1 MGEGEGRGNPD
12 SHARKSGRG
21 AALGFLAGGG
31 RSGEYLV
38 EFESGMWEGA
48 ADAAVE

>member
-1 MGEGEGRGNPD
+1 MIVSACAAERPEGRENPD
-12 SHARKSGRG
+12 SHARWV
-21 AALGFLAGGG
+21 AGGG

-38 EFESGMWEGA
+38 EFEPRVWEGA